1 MSTNTL
7 SKPLQTAVI
16 YARVS
21 SEEQVQ
27 GYSIQAQLRACREW
41 ANKRG
46 YKVEKEY
53 LDEGY
58 SASRHLEKR
67 ESFKEMLADAASKSH
82 PFDIIVV
89 HKLDRFSR
97 DSLESFTSKAILKRH
112 KVRLISVQ
120 EPVVGSE
127 APEDAF
133 MEHILVGMAEFIPA
147 TCPARSEKDSWSG
160 SGKAIS
166 SSTHRS
172 VTRRKSSS
180 ARKATSEPA

>member
-1 MSTNTL
+1 MNTNTA
-7 SKPLQTAVI
+7 KQQQQKTAVI

-41 ANKRG
+41 AEKHG
-46 YKVEKEY
+46 YTVAKEF

-58 SASRHLEKR
+58 SASRNLDKR
-67 ESFKEMLADAASKSH
+67 ESFKEMLGDSASKSH
-82 PFDIIVV
+82 LFDIIIV

-120 EPVVGSE
+120 EPVVG
-127 APEDAF
+127 
-133 MEHILVGMAEFIPA
+133 LRC
-147 TCPARSEKDSWSG
+147 TQ
-160 SGKAIS
+160 
-166 SSTHRS
+166 
-172 VTRRKSSS
+172 RRVHGTYP
-180 ARKATSEPA
+180 RRYGGVLQ